1 MGQAIAGTL
10 EHHHEESFIRKY
22 IFSTDHKT
30 IGKQYLITGIIMA
43 IFGGVLAILFR
54 INLAN
59 PGFLT
64 PEQYNAFVTL
74 HGAIMFFW
82 VAMPI
87 LLGGFGNLLIP
98 LMIGARD
105 MAFPTLN
112 MLSYWTFFLS
122 SVILV
127 LSFFVP
133 GGAFSGGWTVYP
145 PLSADPD
152 RFLGANLGTVLFIL
166 ALALEFTSMLMGGV
180 NFITTVLTMR
190 AKGLTLMRLPIFVW
204 MEVVASVLFMF
215 SVTPLI
221 AGAIMLLLDIT
232 LGTHFFR
239 VTAEKVG
246 DPILWQHLFWFFG
259 HPEVYVILF
268 PALGILFEV
277 FTTYARRP
285 VFGYK
290 LVVTATWV
298 AGILSFLVWA
308 HHQFVAGI
316 NPFSAIGFSI
326 TTVLISVPFS
336 MTLVALGLTLAG
348 GSIRFTPAFLF
359 ALFAF
364 LMFIIGGLTGLPL
377 GAVASDIYFHDT
389 YFVVGHFHYTVF
401 TIAVLSALAGIY
413 HWFPKMF
420 GRKINDTFGKIHA
433 WLTLIFYNGFAFP
446 AFFLG
451 LAGHPRRYYS
461 ALELGYLAKYQ
472 WVHELM
478 TISAVLLLATQ
489 LVFLVVFFWSIF
501 AGEKETAPNPWR
513 STTLEWLAPSPPPH
527 FNWGSAI
534 PVVERGPYEYKPGEK
549 DFEPQ
554 GKLLKFEGGAGDPIK
569 EDLNPGKEDLK
580 KENKED
586 NT

>member
-1 MGQAIAGTL
+1 MSQVASAVGHHVEAG
-10 EHHHEESFIRKY
+10 EHEMSFIRKY

-30 IGKQYLITGIIMA
+30 IGKQYFITGIIMA
-43 IFGGVLAILFR
+43 IFGGALAIFFR
-54 INLAN
+54 INLAH

-64 PEQYNAFVTL
+64 DSQYNAFVTY

-87 LLGGFGNLLIP
+87 LLGGFGNALIP

-112 MLSYWTFFLS
+112 MISYWTFFLS
-122 SVILV
+122 SVV
-127 LSFFVP
+127 LIISFFVP

-145 PLSADPD
+145 PLSSDPE

-166 ALALEFTSMLMGGV
+166 ALALEFASVLMGGV
-180 NFITTVLTMR
+180 NFITTALTLR
-190 AKGLTLMRLPIFVW
+190 AKGMSLMRLPIFVW
-204 MEVVASVLFMF
+204 MQVLASLLFLF

-221 AGAIMLLLDIT
+221 AGAIMLLLDII

-239 VTAEKVG
+239 VEAGKIG

-277 FTTYARRP
+277 ITTYARRP
-285 VFGYK
+285 VFNYK
-290 LVVTATWV
+290 LVVYATIV
-298 AGILSFLVWA
+298 AGILSFVVWA

-316 NPFSAIGFSI
+316 NPLSATGFSI

-336 MTLVALGLTLAG
+336 MTLVAMGLTYAG
-348 GSIRFTPAFLF
+348 GSIRFTPAMLF
-359 ALFAF
+359 ATFAF
-364 LMFIIGGLTGLPL
+364 AMFIIGGLTGLPL

-389 YFVVGHFHYTVF
+389 YFVVAHFHYTVF
-401 TIAVLSALAGIY
+401 TIAVLSTIAGIY

-420 GRKINDTFGKIHA
+420 GRRINDTFGKIHA

-451 LAGHPRRYYS
+451 LAGHPRRYAT
-461 ALELGYLAKYQ
+461 ALEFGYLQKYQ

-478 TISAVLLLATQ
+478 TISAILLLATQ
-489 LVFLVVFFWSIF
+489 VVFIIVFFYSIF
-501 AGEKETAPNPWR
+501 AGKEETEPNPWK

-527 FNWGSAI
+527 LNWGSFAPI
-534 PVVERGPYEYKPGEK
+534 VERGPYEYARNGK
-549 DFEPQ
+549 DIDFLPQ
-554 GKLLKFEGGAGDPIK
+554 GRLVKIEPKHK
-569 EDLNPGKEDLK
+569 V
-580 KENKED
+580 
-586 NT
+586 

>member
-1 MGQAIAGTL
+1 MSG
-10 EHHHEESFIRKY
+10 EHHREESFIKRY
-22 IFSTDHKT
+22 IFSTDHKV
-30 IGKQYLITGIIMA
+30 IGKQYLITGIVMA
-43 IFGGVLAILFR
+43 IFGGVLALFFR

-59 PGFLT
+59 PGFLSH
-64 PEQYNAFVTL
+64 EQYNAFVTL

-87 LLGGFGNLLIP
+87 LLGGFGNVLIP

-112 MLSYWTFFLS
+112 MMSYWTFFLS
-122 SVILV
+122 AVILI
-127 LSFFVP
+127 LSMFVP

-145 PLSADPD
+145 PLSANPEV
-152 RFLGANLGTVLFIL
+152 LIGAKWGANLFLL
-166 ALALEFTSMLMGGV
+166 ALAFEFASMLMGGV
-180 NFITTVLTMR
+180 NFVTTVLTMR
-190 AKGLTLMRLPIFVW
+190 VRGLTFMRLPIFIW
-204 MEVVASVLFMF
+204 MEVIASLVFLF
-215 SVTPLI
+215 SVAPLI
-221 AGAIMLLLDIT
+221 AGALMLLLDIN

-239 VTAEKVG
+239 VEAGKAG

-268 PALGILFEV
+268 PALGILAEV

-285 VFGYK
+285 IFSYK
-290 LVVTATWV
+290 TFVYANIV
-298 AGILSFLVWA
+298 AAILSFLVWA

-316 NPFSAIGFSI
+316 NTISALGFSI

-336 MTLVALGLTLAG
+336 MSLVVLGLTLAG

-359 ALFAF
+359 GLFAF

-389 YFVVGHFHYTVF
+389 YFVVAHFHYTVF
-401 TIAVLSALAGIY
+401 TIAVLSSLAGIY

-420 GRKINDTFGKIHA
+420 GRRINYTFGKWHA
-433 WLTLIFYNGFAFP
+433 ILTLVFYNGFAFP

-461 ALELGYLAKYQ
+461 ALELGYLQKYQ
-472 WVHELM
+472 WIHELM
-478 TISAVLLLATQ
+478 TISTVLLLATQ
-489 LVFLVVFFWSIF
+489 VVFIFVFFYSIF
-501 AGEKETAPNPWR
+501 AGEKETEPNPWE

-527 FNWGSAI
+527 LNWGNFA
-534 PVVERGPYEYKPGEK
+534 PLVERGPYEYAKNGK
-549 DFEPQ
+549 DIDFIPQ
-554 GKLLKFEGGAGDPIK
+554 GRLVKLKGETAEK
-569 EDLNPGKEDLK
+569 
-580 KENKED
+580 
-586 NT
+586 